1 MTELTDPAQS
11 SLSRRHVLVGAL
23 AGAAALTLPSVASAE
38 TAVAGSPAA
47 LGTDNRTKGTMT
59 MGMITTK
66 DGVQIFYKDWGHG
79 QPIVFHHGWPL
90 SSDDWDAQMLFFVLH
105 GYRVVAFDRRG
116 HGRSSQV
123 SERHDM
129 DHYAA
134 DAAAVV
140 QHLDLHDAVHI
151 GHSTGGGEV
160 ARYVARHGKG
170 RVAKAV
176 LMSAVPPIMVKTPA
190 NPDGLPI
197 EVFDGF
203 RASLAANRA
212 QFYRDVPAGP
222 FYGFNRAGAKPLEGV
237 IENWWRQGMM
247 GGAKAH
253 YDGIKAF
260 SETDFTEDLKS
271 LDVPT
276 LVMHGDDDQIVP
288 YKDAALLS
296 IKLLK
301 HGTLKIYPGF
311 PHGML
316 TTNAD
321 TINQDLLTFIR
332 S

>member
-1 MTELTDPAQS
+1 MST
-11 SLSRRHVLVGAL
+11 
-23 AGAAALTLPSVASAE
+23 
-38 TAVAGSPAA
+38 
-47 LGTDNRTKGTMT
+47 
-59 MGMITTK
+59 ITTK

-90 SSDDWDAQMLFFVLH
+90 SSDDWDTQMLFFVQN
-105 GYRVVAFDRRG
+105 GYRVIGIDRRG

-123 SERHDM
+123 SEGHDM

-134 DAAAVV
+134 DAADVV
-140 QHLDLHDAVHI
+140 DHLDLRNAVHI

-160 ARYVARHGKG
+160 ARYVARHGRG

-176 LMSAVPPIMVKTPA
+176 LMSAVAPLMLKTA
-190 NPDGLPI
+190 SNPDGLPI
-197 EVFDGF
+197 AVFDGL
-203 RASLAANRA
+203 RAGLAANRA

-222 FYGFNRAGAKPLEGV
+222 FYGFNRPGATPIEGT
-237 IENWWRQGMM
+237 IQNWWRQGMM

-253 YDGIKAF
+253 YDSIKAF

-271 LDVPT
+271 IEVPT

-296 IKLLK
+296 AKLLK
-301 HGTLKIYPGF
+301 NSTLKIYPGF

-316 TTNAD
+316 TTHAD
-321 TINQDLLTFIR
+321 VINPDLLAFIR
-332 S
+332 A